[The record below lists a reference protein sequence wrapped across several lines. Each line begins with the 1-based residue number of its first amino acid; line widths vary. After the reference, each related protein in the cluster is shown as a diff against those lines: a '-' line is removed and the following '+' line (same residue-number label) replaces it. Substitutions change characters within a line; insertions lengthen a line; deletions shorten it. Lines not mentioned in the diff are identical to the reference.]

1 MLNLYTL
8 TKAYIIT
15 SLLWFVFMLNIIILR
30 LINNENIN
38 NIFGISLVDT
48 TLYVFISIT
57 AFFISFLLYSNK
69 IYVNKNGIH
78 LV

>member
-38 NIFGISLVDT
+38 NVFGISLVDT
-48 TLYVFISIT
+48 TLYVFVSIT
-57 AFFISFLLYSNK
+57 TFFILFLLSSSK
-69 IYVNKNGIH
+69 IYINKNGIF